1 MDDYSVAV
9 DVGGTF
15 TDIVL
20 CNLTTNEQQV
30 HKTPSTP
37 DDPSTGFLTG
47 LREVLAANSVEA
59 SQVKHVF
66 HGTTIA
72 TNAILENKGSPVGL
86 VVSDG
91 FKFVLEIGRHG
102 TPRLVNP
109 NSWVK
114 PDRPV
119 RPRDIVEVPERVG
132 FDGEILAPLDEEA
145 VRAAA
150 RGRRAALWRRAPL
163 RRRLRGLAACCPARL
178 RGRGPALRALLRR
191 HAAGHPLVGL
201 SVLLPRGR
209 EGFHEWVSL

>member
-20 CNLTTNEQQV
+20 CNLATNEQRV

-47 LREVLAANSVEA
+47 LREVLAANSVKP

-86 VVSDG
+86 VVPEG

-109 NSWVK
+109 QTWVK

-119 RPRDIVEVPERVG
+119 RPRYIVEVAERAG
-132 FDGEILAPLDEEA
+132 FNGEVLIPLDEEA

-150 RGRRAALWRRAPL
+150 RKFRADEITSIAVSFLHSYANPEHENRAKEVILEEYPDAQVSISSEV
-163 RRRLRGLAACCPARL
+163 LAVFR
-178 RGRGPALRALLRR
+178 
-191 HAAGHPLVGL
+191 
-201 SVLLPRGR
+201 
-209 EGFHEWVSL
+209 